1 MNATARRSITRQVT
15 ALLGRVMQLP
25 TDLLFRLLN
34 GAQVQQMLDLGQ
46 LVTVNTILD
55 GLGVEP
61 EFKDGYRSWA
71 GRHIATAYRLNT
83 GLNPMK
89 AWVRHRTTGR
99 YIHAHVYV
107 PGDAAI
113 GQGLRSYTRT
123 AHLVPVRVLAEVA

>member
-25 TDLLFRLLN
+25 TDVLFRLLN

-46 LVTVNTILD
+46 LVTVNGVLD
-55 GLGVEP
+55 QLGVEP

-71 GRHIATAYRLNT
+71 GRHIASCYRLNNQR
-83 GLNPMK
+83 NPLK

-99 YIHAHVYV
+99 WIHAHVYV
-107 PGDAAI
+107 PGDVAI
-113 GQGLRSYTRT
+113 EQGLRSYNRT
-123 AHLVPVRVLAEVA
+123 AHLVPVRVLAAA